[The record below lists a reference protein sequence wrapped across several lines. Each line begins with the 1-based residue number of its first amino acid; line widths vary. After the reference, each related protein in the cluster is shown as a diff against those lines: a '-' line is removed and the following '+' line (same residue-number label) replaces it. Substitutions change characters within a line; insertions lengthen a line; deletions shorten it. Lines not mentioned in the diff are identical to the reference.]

1 MGLKA
6 TSLPYANRWQLRK
19 NSRIAAPHMSL
30 YVRSWPWLELRL
42 EGWLSNESEIYF
54 PGGFLSSSCS
64 CSNIRKH
71 AHPWFPL
78 P

>member
-42 EGWLSNESEIYF
+42 EGWLSNESVRSISPVDF
-54 PGGFLSSSCS
+54 
-64 CSNIRKH
+64 
-71 AHPWFPL
+71 
-78 P
+78 